1 MKHETAVKMLD
12 EAKGG
17 AMHVICSIEE
27 NVCAAMGFRYF
38 PGYNNEEFTA
48 RVVYA
53 IEATVDARE
62 SDYLDDAA
70 LVYFSSYG
78 IN

>member
-1 MKHETAVKMLD
+1 MNHEMAVKMID

-48 RVVYA
+48 RVVDA

-62 SDYLDDAA
+62 SDYLDAA
-70 LVYFSSYG
+70 AIAYFSSYG

>member
-1 MKHETAVKMLD
+1 MKHEMAVKMID

-48 RVVYA
+48 RVVDA

-62 SDYLDDAA
+62 SDYLDGDAIA
-70 LVYFSSYG
+70 YFSSYG